1 MTLSNLYFRG
11 CFEPLSSDQKDA
23 VDEVN
28 GPLKG
33 DGVVDKSCSRASI
46 NTCGMSIEQLFAT
59 YPIYNPQ
66 KGLYSSWGDIE
77 FPWEISPTT
86 PGLII
91 ADTDDKW
98 GVATYSSVY
107 LYRAGARVLVIEDDG
122 YRVSLYEAKEDI
134 LVTGRAF
141 NSSKWRKICHV
152 ETTIPAGLPTIA
164 ELRRLY
170 KLYELKFFDGEWGEY
185 KEDWDEPLL
194 QQSITFCNQ
203 PGRTI
208 AQLEKCLAGQ
218 SSDMWKQARVRRQ
231 FFYRAGAI
239 VLVDGEC
246 GDTVCV
252 YIATQDIPATEAVYA
267 AYQKFSQYNPAWQK
281 IYCVPTHTNRCLEY
295 QRRKEPALGYDVVE
309 IGTQGHF
316 VEMPVAYR
324 LSPPT
329 RELNEMVEL
338 GTVPRVLTQA
348 QIDALNQPQEE
359 E

>member
-11 CFEPLSSDQKDA
+11 CFEPLSSDQEEA
-23 VDEVN
+23 IDEAN
-28 GPLKG
+28 GVTKG
-33 DGVVDKSCSRASI
+33 PGIVDKSCSRASI

-66 KGLYSSWGDIE
+66 KGLYSSWGNIE
-77 FPWEISPTT
+77 FPWEISSVT
-86 PGLII
+86 PNLLI

-98 GVATYSSVY
+98 GIAS
-107 LYRAGARVLVIEDDG
+107 YRALYAYRRGARVLVIEDDG

-134 LVTGRAF
+134 LAISKAF
-141 NSSKWRKICHV
+141 DYSKWEKICHV

-170 KLYELKFFDGEWGEY
+170 KLYKLKFFDGEWGEY

-218 SSDMWKQARVRRQ
+218 SSDRWKQARVRRQ
-231 FFYRAGAI
+231 FFYRAGDI
-239 VLVDGEC
+239 VLVEGEC
-246 GDTVCV
+246 GDALCV
-252 YIATQDIPATEAVYA
+252 YIATQDIPATEVVFA
-267 AYQKFSQYNPAWQK
+267 AYEKFYQYNPSWQK
-281 IYCVPTHTNRCLEY
+281 IYCVPTYINRCLEY
-295 QRRKEPALGYDVVE
+295 QRRKEPALGYDIVQ
-309 IGTQGHF
+309 IGSEGHF
-316 VEMPVAYR
+316 VELPVAYR
-324 LSPPT
+324 LHPPIT
-329 RELNEMVEL
+329 PLNEIVED
-338 GTVPRVLTQA
+338 TVSPVVLTQA